1 MILNSDNFRYF
12 REVIRF
18 LFCILLLIPN
28 FVRAQEENNQPDPS
42 SFKDPFSEPTPENSA
57 APNLPPTEPPTAP
70 ETLVP
75 PSTQSEAPKL
85 PPPPK
90 DFDAPVEQ
98 VPVEEPRDF
107 QVPVIEKD
115 DVPVTQDIVESEKFR
130 VSRTNRWNLMSG
142 LGAAMNL
149 NRRYQ
154 QFHVEASGGYRWD
167 DHWEFAGLLS
177 YRTVKD
183 QLIGMI
189 GLVRWAYAFDLM
201 GLRAEVLP
209 HLGMGWSIRMKP
221 SGTKFSEGRF
231 TTRVGSDLLFYAM
244 PDFAVAT
251 GLSLESFLFL
261 MSNDTGSESL
271 LKNGGPPSQL
281 ILSVGTRWMF

>member
-42 SFKDPFSEPTPENSA
+42 SFKDPFSEPTPEDSA
-57 APNLPPTEPPTAP
+57 TPSLPPTEPPTAP

-75 PSTQSEAPKL
+75 PSTQSEAPVL

-115 DVPVTQDIVESEKFR
+115 DVPVTQDIVESEKFQA
-130 VSRTNRWNLMSG
+130 SRTNRWNLMSG

-183 QLIGMI
+183 QLIGMM
-189 GLVRWAYAFDLM
+189 GLVRWAYAFNWM
-201 GLRAEVLP
+201 GIRAEVLP
-209 HLGMGWSIRMKP
+209 HVGMGWSIRMKP

-231 TTRVGSDLLFYAM
+231 TTRVGGDLLFYAM
-244 PDFAVAT
+244 PDFAVVT